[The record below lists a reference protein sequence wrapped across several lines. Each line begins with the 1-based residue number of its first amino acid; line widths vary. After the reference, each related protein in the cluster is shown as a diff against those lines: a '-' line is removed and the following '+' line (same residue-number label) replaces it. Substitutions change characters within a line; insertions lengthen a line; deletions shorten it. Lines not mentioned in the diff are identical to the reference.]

1 MASGQDFYISTQSK
15 ALYVMLETLQLCCNL
30 QRPESPGFDGHV
42 GQGQRWNG
50 KGGKAMY
57 DKSAIAERL
66 YADVKLD

>member
-1 MASGQDFYISTQSK
+1 M
-15 ALYVMLETLQLCCNL
+15 QLCCNL

-50 KGGKAMY
+50 KSTKGGKAMY